1 MFVGFDERA
10 GTDVLGALCTALARS
25 APVAR
30 LVAAG

>member
-1 MFVGFDERA
+1 VSFDERA
-10 GTDVLGALCTALARS
+10 GTDVLGALYAALARS

>member
-1 MFVGFDERA
+1 LWA
-10 GTDVLGALCTALARS
+10 STSAPGTDVLGALCTALARS